1 MTTQTFHQFPM
12 LPGELR
18 DQIWDLAVRPP
29 GYRGVH
35 IFTYVDENVYRDHRP
50 TSDTFPRHLA
60 KKMCDPRR
68 FVGAPTPANDIS
80 PHSWTAGNPSTYAV
94 DGGLLTACKESYMA
108 MCRRYN
114 AGKWSKYVD
123 ACSKVTDPI
132 QHSHLPE
139 FTVKIDEFPAMFSV
153 DSRGS
158 PQCFMVLPCQD
169 LVLLQVWD
177 VIIDTEWVITKLLP
191 FAPRLVGSSMVK
203 HIALEFDSSLTID
216 GLREYQ
222 YFWRRDFNNGLKG
235 IYRDYPDNMDKTTW
249 LKYHRLVSAMK
260 SWTSSPDTRLW
271 LVDRRLRQKQT
282 VLDAQASY
290 YVFEKIDETSY
301 ERLVFEAENSSY
313 FGLPNLCAWE
323 FCEYEDKTN
332 ETTIIWEFISVLDD
346 IAGYQLLKERD
357 QHYQIGA
364 HADFHTFGILVCEPK
379 Q

>member
-1 MTTQTFHQFPM
+1 M
-12 LPGELR
+12 G
-18 DQIWDLAVRPP
+18 DD
-29 GYRGVH
+29 
-35 IFTYVDENVYRDHRP
+35 
-50 TSDTFPRHLA
+50 
-60 KKMCDPRR
+60 RR
-68 FVGAPTPANDIS
+68 FVGAPTPANDTA

-94 DGGLLTACKESYMA
+94 DGGLLTACKESHMA

-114 AGKWSKYVD
+114 VGKWSKYVN

-132 QHSHLPE
+132 QYSYLPE
-139 FTVKIDEFPAMFSV
+139 FAMNMDEFPAMFSV
-153 DSRGS
+153 ESRGS

-222 YFWRRDFNNGLKG
+222 YFWRRDLNNGIKG
-235 IYRDYPDNMDKTTW
+235 VYRDYPDNMDKTTW
-249 LKYHRLVSAMK
+249 LKYHGLVSAMK

-271 LVDRRLRQKQT
+271 LVDRGLRQKQT

-290 YVFEKIDETSY
+290 YVFEKIDETSH
-301 ERLVFEAENSSY
+301 ERLVFEAEDSSY

-332 ETTIIWEFISVLDD
+332 ETTTIWEFISVLDD
-346 IAGYQLLKERD
+346 IAGYHLLKERD

-364 HADFHTFGILVCEPK
+364 HIDFHTFGILVCEPK
-379 Q
+379 H